1 MPNIDI
7 PYIVRCEDERKK
19 HTTDDTIMDIKPAD
33 YSLNV
38 IKEYVIDIVCV
49 KRLTEAI
56 RYKLL
61 LILVQAVSWTYIFSY
76 ISFIIL
82 KYLFNFGIIIYYDR
96 IIVSATFDEN
106 NKDVIKLIRQRKLI
120 KNR

>member
-19 HTTDDTIMDIKPAD
+19 HTTDDIIMDIKPAD